1 MSTGSGPSQDG
12 LPPPPGET
20 GDDTMPPLLPGQEAD
35 AVFLNQEDVLEEFDV
50 ADGESIDD
58 A

>member
-1 MSTGSGPSQDG
+1 
-12 LPPPPGET
+12 
-20 GDDTMPPLLPGQEAD
+20 MPPLLPGQEAD